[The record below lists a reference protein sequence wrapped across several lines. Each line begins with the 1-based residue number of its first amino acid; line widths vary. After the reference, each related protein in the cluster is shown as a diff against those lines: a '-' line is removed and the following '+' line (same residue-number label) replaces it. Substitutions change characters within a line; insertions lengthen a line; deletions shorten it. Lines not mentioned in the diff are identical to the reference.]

1 MSSSNVARVAIIGC
15 GRVSGHHCRSVV
27 ETDGAEL
34 VAVCDLVLDKANLY
48 CQQFGTRAYTN
59 YHHMLIEN
67 PQINTVATA
76 VGAFALPNA
85 SSADSAVLLTLM
97 PGSYSAQVSSVSGG
111 SGTAL
116 VEVYEVP
123 E

>member
-1 MSSSNVARVAIIGC
+1 MG
-15 GRVSGHHCRSVV
+15 SGAATGTTTVTGV
-27 ETDGAEL
+27 MADPE
-34 VAVCDLVLDKANLY
+34 VAVYAAGATTPLAQNAGWGGD
-48 CQQFGTRAYTN
+48 
-59 YHHMLIEN
+59 